1 MADFS
6 AADVKRLRDSTGVGM
21 MDAKKALT
29 ENDGNHEA
37 AAEWLLKQGLM
48 KAAAREERENTEGA
62 IALGTAGRAAS
73 LVQLKSETDF
83 VAKSPDFT
91 KLVQDAADLVA
102 AEGEDAIATLQ
113 ARLDELKISLKE
125 NMDWGRVVR
134 FEPADGNVMDT
145 YLHVQNDRGV
155 NGVLV
160 EIAGGTSEL
169 AHDVALHIAFA
180 KPTVLSRDEVPAAE
194 VEEQRELLLN
204 MTKAEGKPEQAW
216 PKIVEGR
223 LTGWFARLGEPE
235 KGKPGGALLDQP
247 WTSDEKQT
255 VTVALGDAKVV
266 RFAQVLIG

>member
-29 ENDGNHEA
+29 ENDGDHEA

-62 IALGTAGRAAS
+62 IALGTAGRAAA

-83 VAKSPDFT
+83 VAKSPDFQ

-102 AEGEDAIATLQ
+102 AEGEGAISQLQ
-113 ARLDELKISLKE
+113 TRLDELKISLKE
-125 NMDWGRVVR
+125 NMDWGGVVR
-134 FEPADGNVMDT
+134 FEPAEGNVMDT

-160 EIAGGTSEL
+160 ELAGGTPEL
-169 AHDVALHIAFA
+169 AHEVALHIAFA
-180 KPTVLSRDEVPAAE
+180 KPTVLSRDDVPAE
-194 VEEQRELLLN
+194 DVEKQRALLLDI
-204 MTKAEGKPEQAW
+204 TKQEGKPEQAW

-223 LTGWFARLGEPE
+223 LTGWFGRVGEP
-235 KGKPGGALLDQP
+235 GKPGGALLDQP
-247 WTSDEKQT
+247 WTADEKQT
-255 VTVALGDAKVV
+255 VTAALGDAKVV